1 MTFVWLALLGLA
13 VLLLYCIQMI
23 HYGSALKKRQQQHV
37 GLDAPSPFLVTLV
50 IPLRNEM
57 DRMETLLASLAAQD
71 LPSTH
76 YEVIFADDH
85 SGDGSG
91 AFLEQICQRSDN
103 YRYIGLEEHQ
113 SGKKQAIDAAYA
125 HAKGAWIIQ
134 TDADCVLPKSFLS
147 GHAAMAKDSGAELIA
162 GPVLAE
168 PAKGIWNKIE
178 SVELMS
184 LTGTGM
190 ASFLLG
196 KPVMCS
202 GANLSYSRNF
212 YEEVRNVLLD
222 IPSASGDDIFLM
234 LQARKRNKKVAF
246 LGSADQLVMTAPTG
260 SLLTFFRQRVR
271 WGSKTRLYADS
282 AIVALSVLVWTT
294 NTVVTLALIGSF
306 FDHRYAWLF
315 AGSWVFKSAVDFRLL
330 YHTAKKFH
338 RTELLR
344 WFPLAAIFY
353 YFYITLAGLFS
364 VFGKYRWKDRN
375 YSPGIRQVII

>member
-1 MTFVWLALLGLA
+1 MTFIWLASMGLA

-23 HYGSALKKRQQQHV
+23 RYGTALKKLQQQPV
-37 GLDAPSPFLVTLV
+37 DLDSSSPFMVTLI
-50 IPLRNEM
+50 IPVRNEM
-57 DRMETLLASLAAQD
+57 DRLETLLASLGAQD
-71 LPSTH
+71 LSSTH

-91 AFLEQICQRSDN
+91 AFLEQICERSDN
-103 YRYIGLEEHQ
+103 YRYISLEEHQ
-113 SGKKQAIDAAYA
+113 SGKKQAIDAAFA
-125 HAKGAWIIQ
+125 HAKGTWVIQ

-147 GHAAMAKDSGAELIA
+147 GHTAMANGSDVELIA

-168 PAKGIWNKIE
+168 PARGIWNMVE

-234 LQARKRNKKVAF
+234 LQARKRKQRVAF
-246 LGSADQLVMTAPTG
+246 LASADQLVMTAPTG
-260 SLLTFFRQRVR
+260 NFLTFFQQRVR

-282 AIVALSVLVWTT
+282 AIMALSVLVWTT
-294 NTVVTLALIGSF
+294 NTMVTLALIGSF
-306 FDHRYAWLF
+306 FDHRYIWLF
-315 AGSWVFKSAVDFRLL
+315 AGSWILKSVVDFRLL
-330 YHTAKKFH
+330 YHTAKKFN
-338 RTELLR
+338 RTVQLR
-344 WFPLAAIFY
+344 WFPLAALFY
-353 YFYITLAGLFS
+353 YFYVTLAGLFS
-364 VFGKYRWKDRN
+364 LFGKYRWKDRD
-375 YSPGIRQVII
+375 YSSGSG